1 LAESATKTLRN
12 MIEWLRQRPPFL
24 RILVY
29 VVAVAVVFA
38 IAAGAGAMGALLLQG
53 DLGLPGRGEPRPS
66 AEQADTPQHQRAD
79 AERSRQEKA
88 ADQQEEAA
96 VQQKVTAP
104 PLTEA
109 DYVSKVGD
117 IQAKAVET
125 FLDGHDRLVPYDAL
139 TTDDVE
145 KVRANQAALQGFT
158 NQVAD
163 LDPPQKY
170 GEHYEVFSSAT
181 NELYESARLA
191 YTLAA
196 DPTAA
201 TQAEFDEYDR
211 HVNEAAALLQ
221 RSNEILGRGYMTI
234 RGVQEIN
241 PLS

>member
-29 VVAVAVVFA
+29 VVAVTLAFA

-79 AERSRQEKA
+79 AERSQQEKA

-96 VQQKVTAP
+96 VQQKDTAP

-125 FLDGHDRLVPYDAL
+125 FLDSHDRLVPYDAL

-170 GEHYEVFSSAT
+170 REHYEVFSSAT

-211 HVNEAAALLQ
+211 HVNEAEALLQ
-221 RSNEILGRGYMTI
+221 RSNEILGRGYKAI

>member
-1 LAESATKTLRN
+1 
-12 MIEWLRQRPPFL
+12 
-24 RILVY
+24 
-29 VVAVAVVFA
+29 
-38 IAAGAGAMGALLLQG
+38 
-53 DLGLPGRGEPRPS
+53 
-66 AEQADTPQHQRAD
+66 
-79 AERSRQEKA
+79 
-88 ADQQEEAA
+88 
-96 VQQKVTAP
+96 
-104 PLTEA
+104 
-109 DYVSKVGD
+109 
-117 IQAKAVET
+117 VET

-145 KVRANQAALQGFT
+145 KVQANQAALQGFT

-170 GEHYEVFSSAT
+170 REHYEVFSSAT

-211 HVNEAAALLQ
+211 HVNEAEALLQ
-221 RSNEILGRGYMTI
+221 RSNEILGRGYKTI